1 MKKLYENCVAEK
13 IRRSRPFDLQHNFHF
28 PFSSLILYLLD
39 LSQYQV
45 RVKKSTF
52 HNSEPNLKVYFC
64 ELCPTCLI
72 KVIMA
77 ITARVCNCIIK
88 YYQVLLV
95 LLRLSWRLLRECVL
109 LLVKLVPGVSFAL
122 GSKCL
127 PQQLEM
133 TRMRKILTRM

>member
-28 PFSSLILYLLD
+28 PFSSLMLYLLD
-39 LSQYQV
+39 LPQYQV
-45 RVKKSTF
+45 RVKNST
-52 HNSEPNLKVYFC
+52 VYFC

-72 KVIMA
+72 KVIMEV
-77 ITARVCNCIIK
+77 TARVCNCIIK